1 MSYNTPVNGNVDF
14 CVSTGFNLANLVVG
28 NQKVNKIDCVSQLYT
43 IISYNGN
50 TTILDPS
57 SDSSVP
63 SIIEG
68 PPSYYQCNGATVSTN
83 FVTKYLL
90 PTIQPISIPNPIP
103 NGQATLI
110 NYYMYLG
117 PYIEIIT

>member
-28 NQKVNKIDCVSQLYT
+28 NQTVNKIDCVSQLYT
-43 IISYNGN
+43 IISYNGKA
-50 TTILDPS
+50 TTLDPS
-57 SDSSVP
+57 EASVN

-83 FVTKYLL
+83 FVTKYIL
-90 PTIQPISIPNPIP
+90 PNITAISIPSPIL
-103 NGQATLI
+103 NGEPTLI